1 MGVVVGRAYDHNWV
15 KVRPAILARDGRC
28 MVGGPRCTGAAEEVD
43 HIVPLIEGG
52 ARLDPDN
59 LRASC
64 RPCNAGRY
72 NRRVAQLT
80 AALADTAA
88 PSAQRW

>member
-1 MGVVVGRAYDHNWV
+1 MSGAYDHDWV
-15 KVRPAILARDGRC
+15 KVRPLILARDGRC
-28 MVGGPRCTGAAEEVD
+28 MVRGPRCTGAAEEVD

-52 ARLDPDN
+52 ARLDLDN

-64 RPCNAGRY
+64 RPCNAGRH

-80 AALADTAA
+80 AAFADTAA